1 MAKKEKSNNK
11 QHVPFK
17 DLAPKDKVKRILGVI
32 GSVGQIILV
41 VFALILSVVVIV
53 YSYDREQKELPS
65 AFGISFLTV
74 ESVSMDYDTEQAA
87 LTYAE
92 LDSRNI
98 AHDNKFKKEDLIIV
112 REYDGKSELKVG
124 DVVTFWDSSIPYED
138 ASGNRGWFNTHRI
151 VEVREDGY
159 VTRGDNNAADDTTVR
174 SRADI
179 KAVWNGSKISGWG
192 SVIDWIKDSTH
203 FLLVIVLPL
212 AVLFFINVFM
222 FIREIVRHKVD
233 KTSKKLAEDK
243 EALVEAAKQA
253 AIAEYLAKQAELEKV
268 NAEINENKEN
278 PSSESIVSDDDNNN

>member
-11 QHVPFK
+11 NQRVPFK
-17 DLAPKDKVKRILGVI
+17 ELATKDKAKRILGII

-41 VFALILSVVVIV
+41 VFALMLSVIVIV

-74 ESVSMDYDTEQAA
+74 ESVSMDYDTDQAT

-92 LDSRNI
+92 LDSRGI
-98 AHDNKFKKEDLIIV
+98 SHDNKFKKEDLIIV
-112 REYDGKSELKVG
+112 KEYDGKSELKVG

-159 VTRGDNNAADDTTVR
+159 VTRGDNNAADDTTIR
-174 SRADI
+174 SRDDI

-212 AVLFFINVFM
+212 AVLFFFNVFM

-233 KTSKKLAEDK
+233 KTSKQLAEDK

-253 AIAEYLAKQAELEKV
+253 AIAEYLAKQAELEKANTEITE
-268 NAEINENKEN
+268 NAD
-278 PSSESIVSDDDNNN
+278 SESIVSDDDNNK